1 MGVNASQ
8 NTALRR
14 KRDFLK
20 ESPSNAQKT
29 EWPLGG
35 QKVTNVHRKEKHDKR
50 RVI

>member
-8 NTALRR
+8 DTALRR

-20 ESPSNAQKT
+20 ESPSDAKKR

-35 QKVTNVHRKEKHDKR
+35 QKLTNVHQKEKRDKR

>member
-20 ESPSNAQKT
+20 ESPSNAKKR

-35 QKVTNVHRKEKHDKR
+35 QKVKNVHQKEKHNKR

>member
-8 NTALRR
+8 DTALRR

-20 ESPSNAQKT
+20 ESPSNAKKG

-35 QKVTNVHRKEKHDKR
+35 QTVTNVHQKEKRDKR
-50 RVI
+50 KVI